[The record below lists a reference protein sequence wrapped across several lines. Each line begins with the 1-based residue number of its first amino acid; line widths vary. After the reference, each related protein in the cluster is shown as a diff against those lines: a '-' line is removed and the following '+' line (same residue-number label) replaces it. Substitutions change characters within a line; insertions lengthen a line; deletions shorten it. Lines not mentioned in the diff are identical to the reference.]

1 MKRFNVAPKTVYL
14 GLSIGF
20 VLAFFIF
27 FVYREY
33 RLKRPEEIFVTS
45 SGRVDMCL
53 FCHTKEKLDPAHDA
67 AVIGCTSCHLGNPLA
82 IEENKA
88 HEGIVRNPGDLRV
101 VEKTCGIEGCHPT
114 DVKKVVNSLM
124 ATNRGILGTL
134 LYYWGESETQDTEI
148 TVKDLIDSGE
158 TSLALDYYRK
168 LCGTCHLWKQKNNLE
183 GLPTFFNEK
192 GGGCSACH
200 FVMPQGYE
208 RAGVTES
215 DDEIIDDDQVKIHPL
230 VSQKVPDNNCI
241 RCHNRSGRIGLA
253 YIGVFESEGYGT
265 PYEKGQLSSMKMPGD
280 RFYLKLADD
289 IHHQRGMACID
300 CHTRNEVMGDGTS
313 YAHYEEQLEISC
325 EVCHRQQPG
334 TTRKGNE
341 LINVL
346 NIEGTYKLQS
356 KLNDKQYELREPK
369 KGVCDFPSHKKVTC
383 EACHSPWVPQCYGC
397 HAKRDASQT
406 HLDKLSLEETL
417 GRWEEGRSYIR
428 YQKPMLAVWGE
439 EVVIVTPGCQD
450 IVTLVDQ
457 QGALEDSFNRFTMAA
472 INPHTTQKSGRTCND
487 CHGSTKTVG
496 LGEGSLSIKNGEV
509 YFSPLNKGV
518 MTAAGQTV
526 GFDAFVSLDGTPLQH
541 GSRANLRPFNGQ
553 ELRKILRVGL
563 CAGCH
568 DSYTD
573 PVWEKYNDQTLC
585 PRIGA
590 DNSMAQ
596 ALWPQHVSSKSPSE
610 SDLTGE

>member
-1 MKRFNVAPKTVYL
+1 MKRNTVSPKAVYL
-14 GLSIGF
+14 GSVIALVLGLF
-20 VLAFFIF
+20 VFFI
-27 FVYREY
+27 YRDYHLE
-33 RLKRPEEIFVTS
+33 RPEEIYITS

-53 FCHTKEKLDPAHDA
+53 FCHTKEKIDPAHDA
-67 AVIGCTSCHLGNPLA
+67 SIIGCASCHLGDPLA
-82 IEENKA
+82 IEEDKA
-88 HEGIVRNPGDLRV
+88 HQGIVRNPGDLRI

-134 LYYWGESETQDTEI
+134 LYYWGESETQDTET

-215 DDEIIDDDQVKIHPL
+215 DDEIIDDAKVKIHPL

-265 PYEKGQLSSMKMPGD
+265 PYEKGQLSSRKMPGD
-280 RFYLKLADD
+280 RFYLELADD

-325 EVCHRQQPG
+325 EVCHRLEPG

-341 LINVL
+341 LINVSH
-346 NIEGTYKLQS
+346 NQGVYKLQS
-356 KLNDKQYELREPK
+356 KLTEKQYELREPK
-369 KGVCDFPSHKKVTC
+369 KGVCDFPAHKKVTC

-406 HLDKLSLEETL
+406 HLDKVSLEETL
-417 GRWEEGRSYIR
+417 G
-428 YQKPMLAVWGE
+428 
-439 EVVIVTPGCQD
+439 
-450 IVTLVDQ
+450 
-457 QGALEDSFNRFTMAA
+457 
-472 INPHTTQKSGRTCND
+472 
-487 CHGSTKTVG
+487 
-496 LGEGSLSIKNGEV
+496 
-509 YFSPLNKGV
+509 
-518 MTAAGQTV
+518 
-526 GFDAFVSLDGTPLQH
+526 
-541 GSRANLRPFNGQ
+541 
-553 ELRKILRVGL
+553 
-563 CAGCH
+563 
-568 DSYTD
+568 
-573 PVWEKYNDQTLC
+573 
-585 PRIGA
+585 
-590 DNSMAQ
+590 
-596 ALWPQHVSSKSPSE
+596 
-610 SDLTGE
+610 